1 MPDRSEKLRAT
12 LSELESELQNI
23 DALDD
28 ATRDQLA
35 DAAAEIAAALRR
47 GKRSE
52 AMTNAENSLQG
63 RLVEFEAS
71 HPQLAGIVTRLIDGL
86 GQLGI

>member
-1 MPDRSEKLRAT
+1 MSDRSEKLRAT
-12 LSELESELQNI
+12 LAELESELQNI
-23 DALDD
+23 DAMDD
-28 ATRDQLA
+28 ATREQLA

-52 AMTNAENSLQG
+52 ATSQAEDSLQN